1 LAAKRS
7 RAKSTAVHYRIGV
20 NLQSGDILVAHPRT
34 PNGPWAKTV
43 VVLTEVHSQGAVG
56 LIVNKSAG
64 YSFSDCVDIQNIA
77 NNPEIFIG
85 GPVNRSAL
93 IMLHSNEWYSQNT
106 MQIGRNMAISSDPI
120 MVEKLAG
127 GNEPVSYRL
136 MAGICGWGPNQLQEE
151 CKRENGW
158 LTIPGDP
165 HYLFTSKPEHLW
177 QRAVGLVTQ
186 SWVNT
191 YF

>member
-1 LAAKRS
+1 M
-7 RAKSTAVHYRIGV
+7 
-20 NLQSGDILVAHPRT
+20 QSGDILVAHPRT
-34 PNGPWAKTV
+34 PASPWQKTV
-43 VVLTEVHSQGAVG
+43 VVLTEVHSGGAVG

-64 YSFSDCVDIQNIA
+64 YSFRDCVDIQHVA
-77 NNPEIFIG
+77 RNPEIYIG

-120 MVEKLAG
+120 MIEKLAE
-127 GNEPVSYRL
+127 GNEPHNFRL
-136 MAGICGWGPNQLQEE
+136 MAGICGWAAGQLQEE

-165 HYLFTSKPEHLW
+165 HYLFNTKPEHLW

-186 SWVNT
+186 TWVNT